1 MLLMTEWTERFL
13 HACAKVRSAR
23 RRSLGAGQSVYVSRL
38 EGRCWVVA
46 AGYVKLLDPRV
57 DGDRF
62 IRLILDRGDLFGD
75 RPFGARAFAGF
86 ASPQHEQASPTGR
99 RKFSNWI
106 ARNLKPR
113 RTPRASSP
121 RYCSNQRP
129 TARNSW
135 SADCSGSSPHQSV
148 PESPPRSGT

>member
-62 IRLILDRGDLFGD
+62 IRLILGRGGLFGD
-75 RPFGARAFAGF
+75 RLFGARAFAGF
-86 ASPQHEQASPTGR
+86 ASPQHEQA
-99 RKFSNWI
+99 I
-106 ARNLKPR
+106 AHGPAEVLELDREELE
-113 RTPRASSP
+113 TASHAQGELSTLLLE
-121 RYCSNQRP
+121 SA
-129 TARNSW
+129 TAR
-135 SADCSGSSPHQSV
+135 AIP
-148 PESPPRSGT
+148 